1 MAIYK
6 FQLAPS
12 DNNFQVPFA
21 LTEKALMQWLNSLE
35 NKLEPA
41 QPSRTLLYIIQAI
54 KREKSL
60 SDPKKSLLLA
70 SLFNALPLYIQ
81 PLQSTILK
89 GALPLSTEE
98 QSDIEYIVWLYAEL
112 TNGFASCKTKKSNQA
127 NAQTLFYGLQSSIIA
142 YIHISRTYQQPFLNF
157 WKQSYFLYGLACK
170 LKIQDV
176 KIEQHK
182 QQSDTIS
189 KAFKHLMA
197 LYHCGLQQFQ
207 PRDIIAISTCIEKY
221 TSLMLVDKTISGSNA
236 SRYSAFDLNSDT
248 PPATLTRLKK
258 SEQSAFRFFSAYPA
272 AIKICKKAPQETSG
286 TGILKSINQKN
297 IIQAAKTLSLS
308 QKRKYTRLNEQK
320 KISGILGFKN
330 IIDELARTS
339 SLTPIVT
346 TTHTTTHTTTYHYDS
361 EETGG
366 WKVPDLKLVV
376 DGYESL
382 DVMKTTLDQ
391 ASSLSGKQNQINQ
404 AKHLFSATDNLHD
417 QEKNI
422 WADKHIPNQQTK
434 TSIKNPELGISDSS
448 IKGYKIILDTHNKL
462 ARVQIGDTIGIKNN
476 TSIEIGII
484 HRIVQL
490 TEQKLELGINLIA
503 LDSEIAY
510 ISLPQYES
518 VYAWALFLPGIKAL
532 NLADSI
538 IFNDSKFQCGE
549 YVNLHRTEQDAVSY
563 RLSKLLHF
571 SSAATH
577 IELFHSNVM
586 NEK

>member
-21 LTEKALMQWLNSLE
+21 YTEKALMQWLNSLE

-41 QPSRTLLYIIQAI
+41 QPSLSLLYIIQAI
-54 KREKSL
+54 NREKSL
-60 SDPKKSLLLA
+60 SAPKKSLLLA
-70 SLFNALPLYIQ
+70 SLFKALPLYIQ

-89 GALPLSTEE
+89 SALPLSPEE

-112 TNGFASCKTKKSNQA
+112 ANGFASCKTKKSNQA
-127 NAQTLFYGLQSSIIA
+127 NAQTLFYGIQSSIIV
-142 YIHISRTYQQPFLNF
+142 YIHISQAYQQPFLNF
-157 WKQSYFLYGLACK
+157 WKQSYLLFGLACK
-170 LKIQDV
+170 LEIQDL
-176 KIEQHK
+176 KIEPHK
-182 QQSDTIS
+182 LHSDTIS

-197 LYHCGLQQFQ
+197 LYHCGLEQFR
-207 PRDIIAISTCIEKY
+207 PRDIIAISNCIEKY
-221 TSLMLVDKTISGSNA
+221 TSLMLVDKTISNSNA
-236 SRYSAFDLNSDT
+236 SRHSAFDLNSDT
-248 PPATLTRLKK
+248 PPTALTRLKK
-258 SEQSAFRFFSAYPA
+258 SEQNAFRFFSAYSA
-272 AIKICKKAPQETSG
+272 AIKICKQAPQETSG
-286 TGILKSINQKN
+286 TGILKSINQEN

-320 KISGILGFKN
+320 KISGIIGFKN

-339 SLTPIVT
+339 SLTPTVT
-346 TTHTTTHTTTYHYDS
+346 TTRTTSYKHDS
-361 EETGG
+361 GETGG
-366 WKVPDLKLVV
+366 WKVPDLELVV

-382 DVMKTTLDQ
+382 DAMKITLDQ
-391 ASSLSGKQNQINQ
+391 ASSLSSKQNQINQ
-404 AKHLFSATDNLHD
+404 AKHLFNATNNFYD

-422 WADKHIPNQQTK
+422 WAGKHIPNQQTK
-434 TSIKNPELGISDSS
+434 TSIKNPDLDISDSS
-448 IKGYKIILDTHNKL
+448 IKGYKIIFDTHDKL

-490 TEQKLELGINLIA
+490 TGQKLELGINLIA
-503 LDSEIAY
+503 LESEIAY

-518 VYAWALFLPGIKAL
+518 VFAWALFLPGIKAL
-532 NLADSI
+532 NLTDSV

-549 YVNLHRTEQDAVSY
+549 FVNLHRNEQDAVSY
-563 RLSKLLHF
+563 RLSKLLHL